1 MHQVKHIRIRFS
13 YVLPIPPVCICLPM
27 YIFSH
32 VLLCVCVYLSP
43 CVFALC
49 VCPPMCVCFP
59 VHVSPPNVYMSPC
72 AYCPQVFSTEVFVP
86 MHIFVLIYA
95 LRMSLSLCAYTS
107 SQAYVS
113 PHVYILHAYF
123 PVFPLCMC
131 PCGHPRVCVPMCVSP
146 CVPHA
151 YMSPCAYVSPLA
163 NMSPSAYISLYVCPC
178 TCFPPVCFPLCGCP
192 YMVCIKRLVVHCSGS
207 FTPLSQ
213 SSCTG
218 RGLAGSDLW
227 LHHLHSVDWVLAAPL
242 KISTT
247 HYNINLSKDTF
258 SIITQN
264 TVAQK
269 ILCKLFGWS
278 CS

>member
-1 MHQVKHIRIRFS
+1 MIHLHKYQTGQSNSARGTCFVRQWVRVNGRLMPNPNLYPSMVHFNPNPNETGYCWRNEAGQTAASAARAALSVPCLTRVGARASHGDRSNASVNKMHHKLKINMHQVKHIRIRFS

-86 MHIFVLIYA
+86 MHVFVLIYA
-95 LRMSLSLCAYTS
+95 LHMSLSLCAYTS

-131 PCGHPRVCVPMCVSP
+131 PHVCVPVQASLSM
-146 CVPHA
+146 H
-151 YMSPCAYVSPLA
+151 PL
-163 NMSPSAYISLYVCPC
+163 
-178 TCFPPVCFPLCGCP
+178 
-192 YMVCIKRLVVHCSGS
+192 
-207 FTPLSQ
+207 
-213 SSCTG
+213 
-218 RGLAGSDLW
+218 
-227 LHHLHSVDWVLAAPL
+227 
-242 KISTT
+242 
-247 HYNINLSKDTF
+247 
-258 SIITQN
+258 
-264 TVAQK
+264 
-269 ILCKLFGWS
+269 
-278 CS
+278 